1 MMIRRLRSSSKRKHA
16 APPIHMPG
24 AALPPEDLSKLDYR
38 GKRLYEVS
46 VDAMGQLRE
55 TVFWPD
61 GWTTE
66 SEKEGVKV
74 FSRAQRKMPNK
85 IFLSES
91 NFFCSLEDL
100 YDVLYR
106 QISGA
111 VSWNKG
117 IIENL
122 NPITTLIQ
130 HTFLREFLTL
140 RYWAKERDMFFIV
153 NRDIDDPVKPVS
165 KSYVR
170 GCNGPCG
177 YVFFPDLDGSVKLTY
192 VVNCDLK
199 LPFVPAKVIN
209 SSMVEVIQDFHLSLR
224 KRIDEHLELKRRK
237 NTVGS

>member
-1 MMIRRLRSSSKRKHA
+1 MA
-16 APPIHMPG
+16 
-24 AALPPEDLSKLDYR
+24 
-38 GKRLYEVS
+38 
-46 VDAMGQLRE
+46 QLRE

-117 IIENL
+117 IIEVKYWFE
-122 NPITTLIQ
+122 IGVEF
-130 HTFLREFLTL
+130 TFL
-140 RYWAKERDMFFIV
+140 ACMAHA
-153 NRDIDDPVKPVS
+153 PVKKMIQLFV
-165 KSYVR
+165 
-170 GCNGPCG
+170 CQG
-177 YVFFPDLDGSVKLTY
+177 YNNF
-192 VVNCDLK
+192 
-199 LPFVPAKVIN
+199 
-209 SSMVEVIQDFHLSLR
+209 
-224 KRIDEHLELKRRK
+224 
-237 NTVGS
+237 